1 MEKDLLKI
9 YNLNELNILNKY
21 LKINQIQD
29 IDEISIVFGENEF
42 LRYLMI
48 LPKSIYRN
56 YFLILKIN
64 QKEERV
70 KITYKEKEL
79 FKSNI
84 HNINKKIKNYKDSLN

>member
-1 MEKDLLKI
+1 
-9 YNLNELNILNKY
+9 
-21 LKINQIQD
+21 
-29 IDEISIVFGENEF
+29 
-42 LRYLMI
+42 MI